1 MMEPVATR
9 KYEQRLRAETADETR
24 RRVLAAVHDHL
35 TEDPTRQLSLDK
47 VARNAGVARS
57 TIYGSFGSKAG
68 LLDAFAEDLWAR
80 SGLAA
85 LTEAVAHSDVREHV
99 RGGIVAATRMFA
111 AERDVYRALFSMAK
125 LDPGSVGAAVDRMQ
139 RDRRGGTAHLAQ
151 RLADADLLRD
161 GISVEEAAHI
171 LWILT
176 SFESFDTL
184 ATDRGLAP
192 DEIAA
197 LLNRTVEW
205 ALYNTSTVERQS

>member
-1 MMEPVATR
+1 MATMATR
-9 KYEQRLRAETADETR
+9 KYEQRLRAEAADVTR
-24 RRVLAAVHDHL
+24 RRILAAVYDHL
-35 TEDPTRQLSLDK
+35 TGCPAEPLSLDK

-68 LLDAFAEDLWAR
+68 LLDAFADDLSKR
-80 SGLAA
+80 SGIAA
-85 LTEAVAHSDVREHV
+85 LTEAVAHPDVREHV
-99 RGGIVAATRMFA
+99 RRGIAAATQMFA

-125 LDPGSVGAAVDRMQ
+125 LDPGSVGAAVDRMLQ
-139 RDRRGGTAHLAQ
+139 NRSGGMTYLAQ
-151 RLADADLLRD
+151 RLADASLLQD
-161 GISVEEAAHI
+161 GLSVEEAAHI

-197 LLNRTVEW
+197 LLNRTAER
-205 ALYNTSTVERQS
+205 ALYR